1 MEAVR
6 QEANSLVGRTV
17 RCVWLDKWGYLGRE
31 QHPDECDV
39 GTFEGE
45 VWAFDNAE
53 PEVLTVR
60 GAHGR
65 ILQLTLDEVELIG

>member
-31 QHPDECDV
+31 LHPDESDV
-39 GTFEGE
+39 GHFTGE
-45 VWAFDNAE
+45 VWSFDNVE

-60 GAHGR
+60 GEQR
-65 ILQLTLDEVELIG
+65 WLQLTLDEVELIG